1 MVRLRV
7 QRPDVVPG
15 ECIND
20 HQVVTDEQGAGVEQ
34 DVMVRAKTQ
43 HIVGGIRTAMG
54 LPEWSDVSGFC
65 VPARRCFK
73 DHATDLASVAV
84 NGFHVRADSG
94 VACDPLRGDFCALR
108 FRFTTYQR
116 QLRFRRIGGGKGRMF
131 FDESVA
137 PDVEAALALLSPEV
151 LDMKQAIVSETC
163 VRSVLRLV
171 TPEHPHRD
179 TFHAIDG

>member
-54 LPEWSDVSGFC
+54 LPEWSDVS
-65 VPARRCFK
+65 
-73 DHATDLASVAV
+73 
-84 NGFHVRADSG
+84 GFHVRADSG